1 MIGYDTNMF
10 MLKVIFENFSN
21 MSVCGNAQRKTFLL
35 YNGLFLFIFCFIN
48 FLKLRNF
55 DQLVII

>member
-1 MIGYDTNMF
+1 MIGYDTNTF
-10 MLKVIFENFSN
+10 LLKVIFENFSN
-21 MSVCGNAQRKTFLL
+21 MSVFGNAQRKTFLL